1 MQTRNLTPEAL
12 YENVRREF
20 GPELCAIMD
29 RPGWTDLM
37 INPQDND
44 VVRLDMG
51 EKVTLPCRYD
61 RNSLM
66 SAALLIAAYYGLPFN
81 PGEAQILEAV
91 IPVAWLRAEFV
102 RPPAVSALSLVFRR
116 PSDRVFT
123 MDEMLSF
130 GTITPSQVEF
140 LRDAIDAHK
149 NIVVA
154 GGTGCHARGTMVIMA
169 DGSRKA
175 VEDIAAGDSVMGD
188 DGTPRKVLEL
198 HRGKSRMYRLVPEIG
213 KPCTVNEGHVLALMS
228 KSTGERIEMP
238 LSDYISLS
246 PEKREEL
253 TEYYSAGVHSFG
265 DAEKMLSEKNGAIPP
280 YIYGY
285 IAGKAAASTASP
297 EYPMLIFPLDPER
310 DDRNGRIEDEFCLWA
325 KEREERTDGLL
336 RLARTERGKRKGLAV
351 ILHPDEYGYFAFSS
365 DDKRYSI
372 ESIPD
377 EYLRASWH
385 DRFDFLAGI
394 IDSSIVKNQKA
405 SRDDETEKM
414 YRKLSSITGYEN
426 TSFSLYGPYLPSVAE
441 GAAFIA
447 ASLGFYTDI
456 IPYFDDDEHMLLVIG
471 GDSRRIPS
479 RGRSSANAYSEA
491 QGVLPVPFSVEEAG
505 EDEFFGMTVDGNH
518 LFLIDGFMV
527 QRNSGKSTLTNTLIT
542 FISPDERIISIE
554 DVPELRFPNQDDHHS
569 SIVNNHFTYNE
580 AIIAALRQ
588 RPDRIIIGEC
598 RFGRQALE
606 MLKSW
611 NTGHPGGITTI
622 HANSADEVF
631 TRLDQL
637 CSEVS
642 VSSQLPMI
650 RQAVDVVIHMT
661 RTRDNVRKI
670 DELLDVRGDRYIV

>member
-51 EKVTLPCRYD
+51 EKVTLPCRFD

-140 LRDAIDAHK
+140 LRDAIDTHK

-154 GGTGCHARGTMVIMA
+154 GGTGCHAKGTMVIMA
-169 DGSRKA
+169 DGSMKA
-175 VEDIAAGDSVMGD
+175 VEDIAIGDAVMGD

-198 HRGKSRMYRLVPEIG
+198 HHGSSRMYRLSPEIG
-213 KPCTVNEGHVLALMS
+213 KPCTVNEDHVLALVS
-228 KSTGERIEMP
+228 KSTGERSEMP
-238 LSDYISLS
+238 LPDYLLLS
-246 PEKREEL
+246 PEKRSDFA
-253 TEYYSAGVHSFG
+253 EYYSAGIPSFG
-265 DAEKMLSEKNGAIPP
+265 DAERRLSEKKGKIPP
-280 YIYGY
+280 YIYGF
-285 IAGKAAASTASP
+285 IVGRAAASTASP

-310 DDRNGRIEDEFCLWA
+310 DDRKGRSEDEFCSWE
-325 KEREERTDGLL
+325 KEREERTDGFL
-336 RLARTERGKRKGLAV
+336 RLARTGRGNRKGLAV
-351 ILHPDEYGYFAFSS
+351 ILHPDEYWYFTFSREE
-365 DDKRYSI
+365 KNYTVER
-372 ESIPD
+372 IPD
-377 EYLRASWH
+377 EYLRGSWK

-394 IDSSIVKNQKA
+394 IDSSFLKGQKA
-405 SRDDETEKM
+405 FRNRETEDK
-414 YRKLSSITGYEN
+414 YRELSSIAGHEN
-426 TSFSLYGPYLPSVAE
+426 VSFSLYGPYLPPVAA

-447 ASLGFYTDI
+447 SSLGFYTDV
-456 IPYFDDDEHMLLVIG
+456 IPYFDDEEHRLLVIG
-471 GDSRRIPS
+471 GDAERIPS
-479 RGRSSANAYSEA
+479 RIRPGAREYSEA
-491 QGVLPVPFSVEEAG
+491 SGILPMPFTVEEAG
-505 EDEFFGMTVDGNH
+505 DDEFFGMTVDGNH
-518 LFLIDGFMV
+518 LFLIEGFMV

-670 DELLDVRGDRYIV
+670 DELLDVRGDRYIR